1 MTLPE
6 KPDRTDEM
14 LRAVGAVAV
23 ETGVPV
29 YAVGGAVRDRLL
41 GHPVLEIDF
50 VVAGN
55 ADAPAFAETARRRLR
70 GTGYTVFERFGTC
83 SFLVEPYKLEFAG
96 ARRESYRPDSRKPE
110 VQPADLSEDLARRDF
125 TVNAMAMGIR
135 KSDFGDLIDPFDG
148 RSDLAGRI
156 LRTPLD
162 PLATFSDDPLRI
174 LRAARFAGQL
184 GFRIHPDTLAAMRA
198 DRERVRIVSQERLS
212 DEILK
217 MLSQPVP
224 SVGLRIL
231 QETGVL
237 EIVFPELS
245 ALTGV
250 EQRDDFH
257 HKDVFEHTL
266 KVVDNIARMT
276 DKPLL
281 RFLAL
286 VHDIGKPQV
295 KRFVEGVGWTFHN
308 HENVGERMLKRVC
321 GRLKLPN
328 EYLKYSR
335 KLTAL
340 HMRPIQLIG
349 GDVTDSAV
357 RRLLFQA
364 GEDIEDLMMLCR
376 ADITSG
382 NPRRAEKHLKNF
394 DAVTERM
401 REVEEKDKMRAFQS
415 PVRGEEIMEL
425 CGIRPGPAVGRLKTA
440 IEEAILDGLIP
451 NEHDAARD
459 YLLKI
464 KDQAL
469 ADPPV
474 KTENQ

>member
-1 MTLPE
+1 MTSPE
-6 KPDRTDEM
+6 KPDRIDE
-14 LRAVGAVAV
+14 LLQVVGSTAD

-29 YAVGGAVRDRLL
+29 FAVGGAVRDRLL
-41 GHPVLEIDF
+41 GRSVREIDF

-55 ADAPAFAETARRRLR
+55 ADAPRFAEKVRRRLA

-83 SFLVEPYKLEFAG
+83 SFLVEPYKLEFVG
-96 ARRESYRPDSRKPE
+96 ARKESYRPDSRNPTVE
-110 VQPADLSEDLARRDF
+110 AANLSEDLARRDF
-125 TVNAMAMGIR
+125 TVNTMAMGIR
-135 KSDFGDLIDPFDG
+135 KADFGEIIDPFDG
-148 RSDLAGRI
+148 RSDLAAGV

-184 GFRIHPDTLAAMRA
+184 GFRVHPDTLAAMRA
-198 DRERVRIVSQERLS
+198 DRERVRIVSQERIS
-212 DEILK
+212 EEILK
-217 MLSQPVP
+217 MLSQTVP
-224 SVGLRIL
+224 SVGLKIL

-245 ALTGV
+245 DLTGV
-250 EQRDDFH
+250 EQRDDYH

-276 DKPLL
+276 DKPVL

-286 VHDIGKPQV
+286 IHDIGKPQV
-295 KRFVEGVGWTFHN
+295 KRFVDGVGWTFHN

-321 GRLKLPN
+321 GRLKLSN
-328 EYLKYSR
+328 EYLKYTQ
-335 KLTAL
+335 KLTQL

-364 GEDIEDLMMLCR
+364 GEDIDDLMILCR

-415 PVRGEEIMEL
+415 PVRGDEIMVL
-425 CGIRPGPAVGRLKTA
+425 CGLQPGPAVGRLKTA

-451 NEHDAARD
+451 NDHDAARD
-459 YLLKI
+459 YLIKI
-464 KDQAL
+464 NDQAL
-469 ADPPV
+469 ADPKL
-474 KTENQ
+474 KTENP